1 MLVGCTPAQHGR
13 AFGGNGGGGGLL
25 YVSIVM
31 PTCNNITW
39 DRKRHTLIILWFSKL
54 VASDQHGL
62 VMLSLGYLIYVPSMC
77 QL

>member
-1 MLVGCTPAQHGR
+1 MR
-13 AFGGNGGGGGLL
+13 APVDCKAGQTKREGSKILNTLYPDGGPMGLNL
-25 YVSIVM
+25 IA
-31 PTCNNITW
+31 
-39 DRKRHTLIILWFSKL
+39 LIILWFSKL

>member
-1 MLVGCTPAQHGR
+1 MSKQITD
-13 AFGGNGGGGGLL
+13 LL
-25 YVSIVM
+25 FIISQVSLMVLRTSGTQPCMNKNVFLTIS
-31 PTCNNITW
+31 
-39 DRKRHTLIILWFSKL
+39 LIILWFSKL

>member
-1 MLVGCTPAQHGR
+1 MLFCIVG
-13 AFGGNGGGGGLL
+13 
-25 YVSIVM
+25 
-31 PTCNNITW
+31 
-39 DRKRHTLIILWFSKL
+39 TLIILWFSKL